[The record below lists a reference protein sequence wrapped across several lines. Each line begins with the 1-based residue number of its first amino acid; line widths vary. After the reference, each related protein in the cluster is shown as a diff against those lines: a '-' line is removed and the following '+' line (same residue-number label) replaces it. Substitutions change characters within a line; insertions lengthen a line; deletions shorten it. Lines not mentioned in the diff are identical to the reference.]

1 LQLQLTQA
9 DFDKQRERE
18 SRALAEGE
26 RLFRQQVKKE
36 AERGDFARSDV
47 ARKLMKFGI
56 EPLEK
61 TIIEWMQKEG
71 RPQGGGTKSAA
82 HGWIERISVPV
93 AAYMTLKVVLDGIT
107 KRREYATICC
117 EISDLIIDEL
127 RYRRLQETA
136 PGLFEYKLKHF
147 RTSSYAHMA
156 RSMDHAV
163 RTAKDQEGKALDTAD
178 LVMPPRIRMTVGA
191 KLIELLV
198 NSTDLVETVK
208 HTRITRGKQKTTLY
222 LESTPETSGWLTT
235 RTDTLAILQAQNQPM
250 VVPPLQWRVQR
261 AEQWDKK
268 NRGGFRFALR
278 GKYSLVR
285 KPMFSDERDTAFQ
298 RGLECTEMP
307 LVYEALNALQNTA
320 WRINRDVYDLLRD
333 IEQRGGGV
341 AGLPLFRPEPEP
353 NRPPD
358 IDTNPVTRKAWAK
371 RAGRIKEQNHDR
383 KLRAREVQRVLDTA
397 QSVVEEG
404 AIFFP
409 YSVDFRGRI
418 YPIADYLQPQGND
431 IAKALLTFAQ
441 GKPVD
446 DLGAQWLAIHGANCL
461 GEVPEG
467 KFSKMTFDKRVS
479 WVYAHTQDIKRV
491 ADDPFGDLW
500 WSTADDPL
508 QFFAFC
514 CEWRNLMRA
523 DEKNEEYVCSLPVSM
538 DGSCNGLQHFSAMLR
553 DEIGGAAVNVLP
565 QMQPQDIYQYIAE
578 KVLDKLEGLAPS
590 DPIAAKLLG
599 SKLVTRKLTKRPT
612 MTFGY
617 GSKRFGFKMQL
628 REYLRGL
635 DNWHEVKSL
644 FTVSDGTKDKS
655 QVNAACALLA
665 DLIWDALGEVV
676 VKAAEGMKWMQSCA
690 RGIVKTGH
698 RVEWTVPVT
707 GFRVRQEYVR
717 WKRQQI
723 TTVLAGKIVRPRI
736 NIATDDLDPLKQAN
750 AISPNIV
757 HSLDAAALMLTVSQA
772 AAEGVE
778 AFAMIHDS
786 YGTLPTDCGVLAR
799 CCRQS
804 FVRLYTMQDVV
815 SSLHQQFADQHADPL
830 KCPEPPA
837 KGKLDVNGV
846 LASDYFFA

>member
-9 DFDKQRERE
+9 DFNKQRERE

-26 RLFRQQVKKE
+26 RLFRAQVYKE
-36 AERGDFARSDV
+36 GERGDFARSDV
-47 ARKLMKFGI
+47 AKKLMQFGI
-56 EPLEK
+56 EPLEVALTEWLLEQKKVRARK
-61 TIIEWMQKEG
+61 TIV
-71 RPQGGGTKSAA
+71 R
-82 HGWIERISVPV
+82 WIERVSVPV
-93 AAYMTLKVVLDGIT
+93 ASYMTLKVVLDGIT

-127 RYRRLQETA
+127 RYRKLQADA

-163 RTAKDQEGKALDTAD
+163 RTAKDQEGKLLDTTD
-178 LVMPPRIRMTVGA
+178 LTMPPRIRLAVGA
-191 KLIELLV
+191 KLVELLTA
-198 NSTDLVETVK
+198 STDLVEIVK
-208 HTRITRGKQKTTLY
+208 HQKVTHGKQKTTLY
-222 LESTPETSGWLTT
+222 LESTPETTEWLIQ
-235 RTDTLAILQAQNQPM
+235 RTDKLAILQQQNQPM
-250 VVPPLQWRVQR
+250 IVPPLQW
-261 AEQWDKK
+261 APGK
-268 NRGGFRFALR
+268 RGGFRFALR
-278 GKYSLVR
+278 GKYPLVR
-285 KPMFSDERDTAFQ
+285 GIHNKEF
-298 RGLECTEMP
+298 RGGIEAAEMP

-320 WRINRDVYDLLRD
+320 WRINREVYDLLRE

-353 NRPPD
+353 NRPLD

-397 QSVVEEG
+397 AGVIEEG

-446 DLGAQWLAIHGANCL
+446 DLGAQWLAVHGANCL

-467 KFSKMTFDKRVS
+467 KFSKMTIDERVQ
-479 WVYAHTQDIKRV
+479 WVYSHTADIKRV

-514 CEWRNLMRA
+514 CEWRNLMHA
-523 DEKNEEYVCSLPVSM
+523 DDKNEEYICSLPVSM

-565 QMQPQDIYQYIAE
+565 QIRPQDIYQYIAE
-578 KVLDKLEGLAPS
+578 AVLNKLEGLAPTDS
-590 DPIAAKLLG
+590 IAAKLLG

-644 FTVSDGTKDKS
+644 FTVSEGTKDKS

-665 DLIWDALGEVV
+665 ELIWNALGEVV
-676 VKAAEGMKWMQSCA
+676 VKAAEGMKWMQNCA
-690 RGIVKTGH
+690 RGIVKTG
-698 RVEWTVPVT
+698 RKVEWTVPVT
-707 GFRVRQEYVR
+707 GFRVLQEYVR

-786 YGTLPTDCGVLAR
+786 YGTLPADCGVLAR

-815 SSLHQQFADQHADPL
+815 ASLHQQFAAQYTDPT

-837 KGKLDVNGV
+837 KGDLDVNGV